1 MTPDRVMIL
10 LPNGLLKE
18 LQEHQDQR
26 TSPCP
31 GTHTTY
37 PPADRHQAERLSP
50 SNGDNKVIWSHD
62 HDLTGQ
68 QLRRVGCRWLK
79 VHLLVQLFSVILAV
93 REQKGKLRSKCQTPR
108 ERLRFRL
115 HLVTGSSFDVHFS
128 LLTDFLIYCF

>member
-31 GTHTTY
+31 ATHTTC
-37 PPADRHQAERLSP
+37 PPADRHQAEELSP
-50 SNGDNKVIWSHD
+50 GNGDNKVIWSHD

-68 QLRRVGCRWLK
+68 QLRGVGRRWLE
-79 VHLLVQLFSVILAV
+79 VHLLVQLFSVVLAV
-93 REQKGKLRSKCQTPR
+93 REQKGKLKG
-108 ERLRFRL
+108 L
-115 HLVTGSSFDVHFS
+115 
-128 LLTDFLIYCF
+128 